1 MSNILS
7 YSGPE
12 VVCLVNRAEL
22 WLCIWDCRELSVSTF
37 RVSLWRVTHC
47 VIHWAAGS
55 CFALWTMTNIM
66 EEVLDLARHCVIHVK
81 QAANEVADDLAKEG
95 GSRQRYVIL

>member
-1 MSNILS
+1 MALHMGLQKALGLNLQGIFVEGDTL
-7 YSGPE
+7 
-12 VVCLVNRAEL
+12 
-22 WLCIWDCRELSVSTF
+22 
-37 RVSLWRVTHC
+37 C

-66 EEVLDLARHCVIHVK
+66 EEVLDLARQLNASFHHVK
-81 QAANEVADDLAKEG
+81 QVANEVADDLAKEG